1 MVPSTD
7 RREFRVEDLD
17 ADLVVVGGGMAG
29 TCCAITA
36 ARAGARVILAQDRPV
51 LGGNASSEVRL
62 WVQSA
67 NAHMNVNNRWAR
79 EGGVIDEILVENTYR
94 NPDGNVVLFDAVLLD
109 KVSAEPNIK
118 LLLNTSLINSE
129 KEGDRISFVLG
140 FNSQNQTIYKLSA
153 PLFCDASGDG
163 ALGYLAGASFRVGA
177 ESNQEFDEGF
187 APSEEYGE
195 LLPNSLFFYSKN
207 AGHPVKFTPP
217 NFARLDIAETSQYR
231 NFKTDEYGAMLWW
244 LDHGGRLDTINDAEQ
259 IKWELW
265 KIVYGIW
272 DHLKNSGKY
281 PDAENLTLEW
291 IGTIAGKRESRRF
304 EGHYM
309 LHQKDIIEQA
319 RHGDAVAFGGWAID
333 LHPADGIFS
342 EYPAANLL
350 WPRGIYQIPYRCLLS
365 RSVPNLFLGGRLI
378 SATHVAFG
386 STRVMATCA
395 HMGQAVGM
403 AAALCARDEL
413 DPIALLESG
422 RMRELRRQLLRTG
435 QHIPGVPLEDPENL
449 VQEAEVHTSSE
460 FVLTELPPDGPS
472 VPLSTSRAQ
481 LIPLPPGRLPQVTF
495 IVDVAAPTTLHFEA
509 RTGRTPD
516 DYTPDMVLDVQQFEL
531 NVGDG
536 QHLKIDINAN
546 LTEERYVFFCFMRNK
561 YVAVRTS
568 EQRLTGLVSVR
579 HRDTQERDDVI
590 GRPRI
595 EFWSPE
601 RRPHGQNLAI
611 SIEPPIHPFGR
622 ENVRNGFARP
632 TASPNA
638 WVADPQDSEPEL
650 LLLWSATK
658 KIGKLVLA
666 FDTDFDHAMESVI
679 TRHHEAAMPFCVSD
693 YIVRAGSR
701 VIVEQCNN
709 HQTRNVHIFNPP
721 VETSELTIQLLGS
734 HGDTPLAIFELLCY
748 EK

>member
-1 MVPSTD
+1 
-7 RREFRVEDLD
+7 
-17 ADLVVVGGGMAG
+17 MAG

-481 LIPLPPGRLPQVTF
+481 LIPLPP
-495 IVDVAAPTTLHFEA
+495 A
-509 RTGRTPD
+509 
-516 DYTPDMVLDVQQFEL
+516 DYP
-531 NVGDG
+531 
-536 QHLKIDINAN
+536 K
-546 LTEERYVFFCFMRNK
+546 
-561 YVAVRTS
+561 
-568 EQRLTGLVSVR
+568 
-579 HRDTQERDDVI
+579 
-590 GRPRI
+590 
-595 EFWSPE
+595 
-601 RRPHGQNLAI
+601 
-611 SIEPPIHPFGR
+611 
-622 ENVRNGFARP
+622 
-632 TASPNA
+632 
-638 WVADPQDSEPEL
+638 
-650 LLLWSATK
+650 
-658 KIGKLVLA
+658 
-666 FDTDFDHAMESVI
+666 
-679 TRHHEAAMPFCVSD
+679 
-693 YIVRAGSR
+693 
-701 VIVEQCNN
+701 
-709 HQTRNVHIFNPP
+709 
-721 VETSELTIQLLGS
+721 
-734 HGDTPLAIFELLCY
+734 
-748 EK
+748 